1 MSYDCIIIG
10 GGLSGL
16 TCGMK
21 CASEGL
27 RTLMISNGMNALH
40 FSSGSID
47 LFGYNARGKAIEK
60 PYDFLKNF
68 LKENREHPYA
78 KVGLKTIRESL
89 DFFKGEV
96 EKEKLF
102 LYSNDEENHFHVTA
116 FGSMKPAYLS
126 PISVYNEM
134 IKNAFEKKSKIAV
147 LEFEG
152 YRDFY
157 SSIGIEE
164 FRNNSMFKDTEIITG
179 TIRMPHYTRTQRNLH
194 EFRSIDLA
202 RVFDTERY
210 LPRLAREIQKE
221 ARGAE
226 IVGLP
231 AFIGI
236 NNYNLIY
243 QKIQELTGLIIY
255 EVPTLPPSI
264 LGLRLDNALRGRF
277 AALGGEY
284 NAGDKVTGGNIEK
297 GNLQHIYTENY
308 GETAHRAKYFVL
320 STGSFFS
327 GGLKS
332 TFNHM
337 EEPVFNLKFDRPEPR
352 NQWYAKDFFA
362 SKSHRF
368 LEYGVKTG
376 RNLTPFDA
384 QGKSVKNLY
393 CTGAI
398 LSGYNPVR
406 EGSGGGVAIA
416 TGYHAAL
423 KIIKDHK
430 G

>member
-21 CASEGL
+21 LAAEGM
-27 RTLMISNGMNALH
+27 RALMISNGMNALH

-47 LFGYNARGKAIEK
+47 LFGYNNRRRAITE
-60 PYDFLKNF
+60 PYAFLKDF
-68 LKENREHPYA
+68 VKENKDHPYA
-78 KVGLKTIRESL
+78 HVGVKSIRESL
-89 DFFKGEV
+89 DFFKSEV
-96 EKEKLF
+96 EKEN
-102 LYSNDEENHFHVTA
+102 LYLYNNGEENHFHVTA
-116 FGSMKPAYLS
+116 FGSTKPTFLS
-126 PISVYNEM
+126 QISVYNEK
-134 IKNAFEKKSKIAV
+134 IKNAFERKSKIAV
-147 LEFEG
+147 LEFDG

-157 SSIGIEE
+157 SSLGIDE
-164 FRNNSMFKDTEIITG
+164 FRKNSMFKDTEIITG
-179 TIRMPHYTRTQRNLH
+179 TIRMPHYSRTQRNLH

-202 RVFDTERY
+202 RVFDSERY
-210 LPRLAREIQKE
+210 LPRLAEEIKKKAE
-221 ARGAE
+221 GAE

-243 QKIQELTGLIIY
+243 RRIQELTGLIIY
-255 EVPTLPPSI
+255 ELPTLPPSI
-264 LGLRLDNALRGRF
+264 LGLRLDNALKGRF

-284 NAGDKVTGGNIEK
+284 SAGDKVVGGEIDK
-297 GNLQHIYTENY
+297 GKLTHVYTENY
-308 GETAHRAKYFVL
+308 GETKHRAKHFVL

-337 EEPVFNLKFDRPEPR
+337 EEPVFNLQFNKPQPR
-352 NQWYAKDFFA
+352 NQWYSEEFFDK
-362 SKSHRF
+362 KSHRF
-368 LEYGVKTG
+368 LEYGVDTNKSLNPYDTNG
-376 RNLTPFDA
+376 RII
-384 QGKSVKNLY
+384 KNLY
-393 CTGAI
+393 CTGSI
-398 LSGYNPVR
+398 LSGYNPIK